1 VRQWNEI
8 RLYDL
13 RTLSRLLGLSIESAL
28 GGFFEDEIFLLTADQ
43 ARDRRV
49 TRQLRALGWSVCP
62 IWECRLKQQPEVS
75 VRRILRML
83 G

>member
-49 TRQLRALGWSVCP
+49 TRQLRALGWSVCR